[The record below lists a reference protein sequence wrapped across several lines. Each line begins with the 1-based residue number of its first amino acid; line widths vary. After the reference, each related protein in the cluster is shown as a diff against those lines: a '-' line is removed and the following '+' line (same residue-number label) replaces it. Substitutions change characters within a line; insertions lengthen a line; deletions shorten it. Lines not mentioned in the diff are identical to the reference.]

1 MSRYFAIVAAL
12 IFIAAAR
19 AADPTVA
26 VMTVAEKPVEIIGEW
41 IGTTD
46 GKTNVAVNAQ
56 VSGYLTQQLYKEG
69 AAVKRGDALFQLDD
83 RTFTAQVNLARAQLK
98 QAQAQQTVAEK
109 EFVRAEDLL
118 KKAVISVKEFEQ
130 KTGDKLVGEANVAVA
145 QAQLDLA
152 ELNLGF
158 TRITSSVNGVAGIS
172 QVRVGDLITAQTVMT
187 TVSQVNPLRVY
198 FAVSEQEYLKFIE
211 RAADLTGKAGA
222 NALKIDLILANGKIH
237 PHPGEFV
244 FFNRQ
249 IDAATGT
256 MTVAADFDNPD
267 NLLRPGMF
275 ARVRAPI
282 SADPKA
288 ILIPQRAVE
297 QLQDVTRVATVD
309 GAGKV
314 TFKIVK
320 AGRQIG
326 ADWLITDGL
335 KAGEVVVV
343 EGLQKIKDGMTVKT
357 APYAAAQATA
367 K

>member
-1 MSRYFAIVAAL
+1 MSRYLTFIAGL
-12 IFIAAAR
+12 IFIAAAH
-19 AADPTVA
+19 AADPTVE
-26 VMTVAEKPVEIIGEW
+26 VLTVAEKPVDIIGEW

-46 GKTNVAVNAQ
+46 GETNVTVSAQ

-69 AAVKRGDALFQLDD
+69 AAVKQGEVLFQLDD

-98 QAQAQQTVAEK
+98 QAEAKQVAAAK
-109 EFVRAEDLL
+109 EFARAEDLL
-118 KKAVISVKEFEQ
+118 KKAVISTKEFEQ
-130 KTGDKLVGEANVAVA
+130 KTSDKLVGEADVAVA

-158 TRITSSVNGVAGIS
+158 TRITASVNGIAGIS
-172 QVRVGDLITAQTVMT
+172 QVRVGDLITAQTAMT

-198 FAVSEQEYLKFIE
+198 FAVSEREYLQFIE
-211 RAADLTGKAGA
+211 HAPELTQ
-222 NALKIDLILANGKIH
+222 KIDLILANGKTH
-237 PHPGEFV
+237 PHPGKFV

-297 QLQDVTRVATVD
+297 QLQDITRVATVD
-309 GAGKV
+309 GGGKV
-314 TFKIVK
+314 TFKTVK

-357 APYAAAQATA
+357 TPYAATQLPA